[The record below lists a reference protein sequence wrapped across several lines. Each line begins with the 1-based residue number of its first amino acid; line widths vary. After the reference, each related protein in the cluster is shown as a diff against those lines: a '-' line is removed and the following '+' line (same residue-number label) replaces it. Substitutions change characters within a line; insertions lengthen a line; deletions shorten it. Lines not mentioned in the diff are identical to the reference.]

1 MRARL
6 LVALLGWAA
15 AAGWLFA
22 VRHDGRPR
30 HADAV
35 VVLAGS
41 KTRLP
46 VGLRLVREGYAPL
59 LVVSRGGSTR
69 LEERVCGGI
78 TGVHVICFEPDPD
91 STVGEA
97 RFIGE
102 LARRRGLGRIDVVT
116 SHFHVFRARVLIE
129 RCYHGELTMV
139 GAPQAE
145 WKLPWYMVTETGKL
159 LYQLTVAR
167 AC

>member
-1 MRARL
+1 MRAVL
-6 LVALLGWAA
+6 LVALVGWVG
-15 AAGWLFA
+15 AAGWLFG

-30 HADAV
+30 RADAV

-46 VGLRLVREGYAPL
+46 VGVRLVREGYAPL
-59 LVVSRGGSTR
+59 LVVSRGRSTR
-69 LEERVCGGI
+69 LEERLCNGV
-78 TGVHVICFEPDPD
+78 TGLHVICFDPEPN

-97 RFIGE
+97 HYVGE
-102 LARRRGLGRIDVVT
+102 LERRRGLGRIDVVT